1 MVLSI
6 MGWLAL
12 ADPGPHPAGKS
23 SPFLSPV
30 DTQIAFVK
38 NSPLDYGGNVKN
50 LFFNTCGN
58 VKSD

>member
-38 NSPLDYGGNVKN
+38 NSPLELWRKCEKYI
-50 LFFNTCGN
+50 L
-58 VKSD
+58 